1 MTPRT
6 DLPNAAPSLGALFLS
21 FLKIALSSFGGGTSA
36 WVHRE
41 IVETRGWMS
50 DQQYLTTLT
59 VAQVLP
65 GANPVN
71 VSVYIGLELRG
82 GPGALVAGLG
92 MVLPSFLFI
101 LILAAAY
108 GALGGHPGA
117 QAVLA
122 GLASVGIAAMLVA
135 GMKTAGALKG
145 DRALVLVAIATFVAV
160 GVLRLPLIPA
170 ALMAAAIS
178 VALSY
183 RASRAG

>member
-1 MTPRT
+1 MAR
-6 DLPNAAPSLGALFLS
+6 S
-21 FLKIALSSFGGGTSA
+21 
-36 WVHRE
+36 
-41 IVETRGWMS
+41 
-50 DQQYLTTLT
+50 
-59 VAQVLP
+59 VAT
-65 GANPVN
+65 
-71 VSVYIGLELRG
+71 
-82 GPGALVAGLG
+82 
-92 MVLPSFLFI
+92 
-101 LILAAAY
+101 
-108 GALGGHPGA
+108 PGA

-170 ALMAAAIS
+170 ALTAAAIS